1 MCALVPLAL
10 KRRLAS
16 TSVTREGHPQA
27 RTSRRLSTPAPRLRR
42 GTRLSHAMLA
52 RNKLIDPMLNFSSF
66 SAVPRQGWLVDSHER
81 QQRKECSL
89 WMITKVP
96 EDAPA
101 LDGPEKMMLSRLD
114 PALPHLGRMGAH

>member
-1 MCALVPLAL
+1 
-10 KRRLAS
+10 
-16 TSVTREGHPQA
+16 
-27 RTSRRLSTPAPRLRR
+27 
-42 GTRLSHAMLA
+42 MLA